1 MGIEEEFSERLE
13 QILSDPAADVSGEV
27 RRFLELS
34 LLASQGLF
42 DTSGGG
48 HVVLN
53 DKGEAGFRI
62 HIDED
67 PVINM
72 LAERHDA
79 LQDGCLRLAREVD
92 ALRRQ
97 LKESIG

>member
-27 RRFLELS
+27 RRFLEMS
-34 LLASQGLF
+34 LLASKSLF
-42 DTSGGG
+42 ETSGGG
-48 HVVLN
+48 RVVL
-53 DKGEAGFRI
+53 DEKGHAGFRI
-62 HIDED
+62 HIDEN
-67 PVINM
+67 PVTNM
-72 LAERHDA
+72 LAGRHNA

-92 ALRRQ
+92 ALRRL